1 MNKRFVLCLSIALI
15 CFGACIG
22 NVLAEKPL
30 AGDMSSV
37 IVVRPRG
44 WGDALAEWMQ
54 YRQARYHLIELDA
67 CDSPHELRQAILRQ
81 VSQAKNPVVAILLC
95 GDVAVANEPNS
106 TKVGQAILV
115 PTFEIPTRVKLGPF
129 TTPSLATDLFYGDVN
144 DDECPDIAVGR
155 LPAKSAADLS
165 RMLKRSIDYEQSQ
178 SFGPWR
184 DRIHATAGVGGFGVI
199 ADTAIE
205 TVTRRLLSEGIP
217 DRFQLQ
223 MTHASLTS
231 PFCPDPHRLTQSFIG
246 KINEG
251 GLFWVYMGHGNVHQ
265 LDHFAVGNEYV
276 PICSAEHI
284 PQFQVQDGPPIAVML
299 ACFTGAFDAR
309 IDCFAEMLLAK
320 NDGPIAV
327 IAGSRVTM
335 PYGLSQ
341 FSTELMDGCF
351 QDRTETLGEIV
362 LNAKR
367 SIWNQTEAGNGGS
380 DQANTKNRLRDNQKL
395 LIANMATALSPAGHD
410 LSEERKEHVRLMNLL
425 GDPLLRIRQPAE
437 ISIQC
442 EEQHQS
448 GATIKLKGISPISG
462 QMHVELVLSR
472 DRLPDGIK
480 TVPAFDGAPE
490 QRQQMQ
496 QNYAQASNLV
506 LLQSEQTVAPGDFA
520 VDIPI
525 PIDCRGRCVVRAIV
539 YGADDWA
546 SGTQRIKVTRP
557 SK

>member
-1 MNKRFVLCLSIALI
+1 MNKRFVLRLSIGL
-15 CFGACIG
+15 FFLGACIG
-22 NVLAEKPL
+22 SAYAEKPP
-30 AGDMSSV
+30 ASVKSSV

-54 YRQARYHLIELDA
+54 YRQSRYHLIELDA
-67 CDSPHELRQAILRQ
+67 CDSPHELRRTILRQ
-81 VSQAKNPVVAILLC
+81 VSQARIPVTAILLC
-95 GDVAVANEPNS
+95 GDVAVANDPKS
-106 TKVGQAILV
+106 TKAVRVTLV
-115 PTFEIPTRVKLGPF
+115 PTFETITRVKLGPF
-129 TTPSLATDLFYGDVN
+129 TTPTLATDLFYGDVN

-155 LPAKSAADLS
+155 LPAKSAADLT
-165 RMLKRSIDYEQSQ
+165 RMLRRSIDYEQSQ

-265 LDHFAVGNEYV
+265 LDHFAVGDEV
-276 PICSAEHI
+276 LPICSEEHI
-284 PQFQVQDGPPIAVML
+284 PQFHVQDGPPIAVML
-299 ACFTGAFDAR
+299 ACFTGAFDAK

-362 LNAKR
+362 LNAKK
-367 SIWNQTEAGNGGS
+367 SIWNQTEAGKDGS
-380 DQANTKNRLRDNQKL
+380 DQASTKNRLRDNQQL

-462 QMHVELVLSR
+462 QLHVELVLSR

-480 TVPAFDGAPE
+480 TVPTFDGALE

-496 QNYAQASNLV
+496 QNYTQASNLV
-506 LLQSEQTVAPGDFA
+506 LLQSEQTVEPGDFA

-525 PIDCRGRCVVRAIV
+525 PMDCRGRCVVRAVV